1 MPRHRKRK
9 TNRKSQEDRVL
20 KIRSV
25 RRGTPDPKKLSRAFI
40 AIALARAE
48 AEAQAMN
55 ETRNNERKDRHES
68 DPRGDHNEDS

>member
-9 TNRKSQEDRVL
+9 TDRKRQEDRVL

-25 RRGTPDPKKLSRAFI
+25 RRRTPDPKKLSRAFI

-48 AEAQAMN
+48 AEAEAMN
-55 ETRNNERKDRHES
+55 QQSSRGQRTDRNGLRPQRR
-68 DPRGDHNEDS
+68 PQ